1 MKKIA
6 TLAVKAV
13 YQKINPQPKM
23 FSFEMFGLDFIID
36 ESFRP
41 WLIEVNTNPSL

>member
-6 TLAVKAV
+6 VKAVKAA
-13 YQKINPQPKM
+13 YSKLDPDPKM

-36 ESFRP
+36 EEFRP
-41 WLIEVNTNPSL
+41 WLI